1 MFESAHAYKEE
12 LRTKLIKCWY
22 EEKYKYY
29 FAGEYNELQIGNNT
43 DYRHDF
49 VHINPITKEIDG
61 FLSYNYDMRAR
72 SLSGFGLIS
81 FSDNGALLM
90 KDTIRHVM
98 HMFENGDIQRVEF
111 WAFAD
116 NPVVKQYSRIISKFG
131 GTEVATL
138 HRTNWFDGRYHDCI
152 VYEILEENL
161 IYKSKSHMDE
171 EDTNTE
177 NEAADAEWTDWD
189 DCPYPHVKRLLSSF
203 NSIDDPD
210 RANITNYLEEL
221 SSLVNDER
229 QYIIDHIKNRQLQL
243 RVAEDLAYLE
253 AIRFVGSDD
262 NG

>member
-81 FSDNGALLM
+81 FSDNGGLLM
-90 KDTIRHVM
+90 RNTIQHII

-116 NPVVKQYSRIISKFG
+116 NPVVKQYHRIISKFG

-171 EDTNTE
+171 EDNNIE
-177 NEAADAEWTDWD
+177 NEANNVEWRTWD
-189 DCPYPHVKRLLSSF
+189 YCPYPHVKQLLNSL

-210 RANITNYLEEL
+210 RANITKYLEKL
-221 SSLVNDER
+221 SSFTNDER
-229 QYIIDHIKNRQLQL
+229 QYIIEHIKNRQLQL
-243 RVAEDLAYLE
+243 RVDEDLAYLD
-253 AIRFVGSDD
+253 ATRFIEGISKS
-262 NG
+262 

>member
-49 VHINPITKEIDG
+49 VHINPTTNEIDG

-90 KDTIRHVM
+90 RNTIRHVM

-116 NPVVKQYSRIISKFG
+116 NPVVKQYSRIISQFG

-171 EDTNTE
+171 EDNNIE
-177 NEAADAEWTDWD
+177 NEANNAEWRTWD
-189 DCPYPHVKRLLSSF
+189 YCPYPHVKQLLNSL

-210 RANITNYLEEL
+210 RANITKYIEKL
-221 SSLVNDER
+221 SSFTNDER
-229 QYIIDHIKNRQLQL
+229 QYIIEHIKNRQLQL
-243 RVAEDLAYLE
+243 RVDEDLAYLD
-253 AIRFVGSDD
+253 ATRFIEGISKS
-262 NG
+262 

>member
-1 MFESAHAYKEE
+1 MFESAHACKEE

-116 NPVVKQYSRIISKFG
+116 NPVVKQYSRIMSKFG

-210 RANITNYLEEL
+210 RANITDYLEEL